1 MRDERDLWECE
12 KRKRLGVCMCIY
24 IHFSPFLFLFL
35 VFSAFLWIYFFF
47 NVLLLVVT
55 IGCNGESKMKKFS
68 FGEDYRK
75 HGNNTLLFLLSN
87 LTFLLLFFTDFIVS
101 FLLLFF
107 NLFMC
112 FETWLTNEFKKQL
125 MKFCYVENYVNTI
138 LFGFF
143 F

>member
-1 MRDERDLWECE
+1 MY
-12 KRKRLGVCMCIY
+12 IY
-24 IHFSPFLFLFL
+24 TLFSFSISFSSFLC
-35 VFSAFLWIYFFF
+35 FSLIFFFF
-47 NVLLLVVT
+47 NVLLLVVI

-75 HGNNTLLFLLSN
+75 HGNNSLLFLLSN

-143 F
+143 LVRETKLNKIK

>member
-1 MRDERDLWECE
+1 
-12 KRKRLGVCMCIY
+12 MCIY
-24 IHFSPFLFLFL
+24 IYTFLLFYFFFQFSLLFFE
-35 VFSAFLWIYFFF
+35 FFFFF

-143 F
+143 FLVRETKLNKIK

>member
-1 MRDERDLWECE
+1 MY
-12 KRKRLGVCMCIY
+12 IY
-24 IHFSPFLFLFL
+24 TLFSFSISFSSFLC
-35 VFSAFLWIYFFF
+35 FSLNLFFF

-75 HGNNTLLFLLSN
+75 HGNNSLLFLLSN

-125 MKFCYVENYVNTI
+125 MKFCSVENYVNTI

-143 F
+143 FSERNKIK